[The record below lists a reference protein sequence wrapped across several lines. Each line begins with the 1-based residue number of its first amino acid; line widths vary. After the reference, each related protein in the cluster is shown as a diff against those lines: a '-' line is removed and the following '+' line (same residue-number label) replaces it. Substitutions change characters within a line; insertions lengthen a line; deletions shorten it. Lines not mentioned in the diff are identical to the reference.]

1 MIAPAYSAAMVPVAG
16 PPAAGQARARSW
28 RVLHACEFARNV
40 LPVAEG
46 QVAVGMFPYIVT
58 PHGAGAAE
66 LYLSGKDPGPVRPL
80 SLLRSWQDVRN
91 WRKAILD
98 CSPAT
103 TADLV
108 HAHSFAAGMAAVR
121 SCACVVYDLQDCI
134 DELALGSG
142 QCNPGSWIGRS
153 FRAAEQFVLSRAAT
167 VIVHSLGMK
176 DAAQERGAPLENI
189 FLVPD
194 PLLPEEEP
202 IAAIADVGASDPET
216 LTFLAPQP
224 ATLRE
229 RMAASSGLVLEA
241 FAVARQEAPQAR
253 LLLETPATLRSTLL
267 ERMAAL
273 EIAGQVCL
281 IDPADVPA
289 AWRTAQVVI
298 ALGNPPVDAA
308 AARRANDVCL
318 KTLRHGLA
326 LLAADLPRN
335 RDASPNGRGCL
346 WFDSNHARDL
356 GGRMAFLARHPD
368 FRAALARTGRA
379 HLLETR
385 NIAVIGRAYDEPYR
399 HAAGRKKSAGSGPGL
414 AVVLHPAANCA

>member
-1 MIAPAYSAAMVPVAG
+1 MIAPAYSATTVPDPL
-16 PPAAGQARARSW
+16 PPGGQTRVRGW
-28 RVLHACEFARNV
+28 RVLHACEFARDV

-66 LYLSGKDPGPVRPL
+66 LYLSGKDPGPARPL

-98 CSPAT
+98 CAPET

-108 HAHSFAAGMAAVR
+108 HAHSFASGMAAVR
-121 SCACVVYDLQDCI
+121 CCACVVYDLQDCI
-134 DELALGSG
+134 DELALDSG

-176 DAAQERGAPLENI
+176 DAALERGAPPESV

-194 PLLPEEEP
+194 PLLPEDEP
-202 IAAIADVGASDPET
+202 ATPHPDPGAADPQT

-224 ATLRE
+224 PAPRE
-229 RMAASSGLVLEA
+229 RMIDSSLMVLEA
-241 FAVARQEAPQAR
+241 FAMTRQESPRAS
-253 LLLETPATLRSTLL
+253 LLLETPSSLRSTLL
-267 ERMAAL
+267 ERVAAL
-273 EIAGQVCL
+273 EIAGQVRL
-281 IDPADVPA
+281 IAPSEMA
-289 AWRTAQVVI
+289 ASWHSAQVVI
-298 ALGNPPVDAA
+298 ALGNPPAEAA
-308 AARRANDVCL
+308 IARRPNDVCL
-318 KTLRHGLA
+318 KTMRQGLA

-335 RDASPNGRGCL
+335 RDASPSGRGCL
-346 WFDSNHARDL
+346 WFEVKNARDL
-356 GGRMAFLARHPD
+356 GGRMVFLAEHPD
-368 FRAALARTGRA
+368 FRDALARTGRA

-385 NIAVIGRAYDEPYR
+385 NTAVIGRSYDEAYR
-399 HAAGRKKSAGSGPGL
+399 HAAGRKKSPGTGPGL
-414 AVVLHPAANCA
+414 AVLHPAANCA